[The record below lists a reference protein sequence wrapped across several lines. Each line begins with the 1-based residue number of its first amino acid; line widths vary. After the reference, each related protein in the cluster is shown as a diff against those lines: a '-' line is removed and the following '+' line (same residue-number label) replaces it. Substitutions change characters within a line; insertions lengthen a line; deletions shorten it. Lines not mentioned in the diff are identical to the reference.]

1 MTPHVLFLCTGNAA
15 RSVMAGAMLEARGL
29 EVRVTTA
36 GTHVIEYQPVSIRTR
51 HALDTVGLS
60 ASVHRSR
67 QLTEADVES
76 ADLVVALAA
85 EHVSYVR
92 RRHPQGAARTATLR
106 FLASR
111 LPAVATPVPVRVAA
125 LDLASVE
132 PLDQGDVTD
141 PAGGDE
147 QDYVDCARELVVLI
161 DELVG
166 RLALDPDG
174 LSA

>member
-1 MTPHVLFLCTGNAA
+1 
-15 RSVMAGAMLEARGL
+15 
-29 EVRVTTA
+29 
-36 GTHVIEYQPVSIRTR
+36 
-51 HALDTVGLS
+51 
-60 ASVHRSR
+60 
-67 QLTEADVES
+67 
-76 ADLVVALAA
+76 
-85 EHVSYVR
+85 
-92 RRHPQGAARTATLR
+92 
-106 FLASR
+106 
-111 LPAVATPVPVRVAA
+111 VPVRVAA